1 VRDQASLSLV
11 RLSLASSTPL
21 QQLRICVLQSSV
33 AAAAT
38 LLVYKMSFFQDL
50 AGLAS
55 GGGNNTNTQAPGTT
69 DASGND
75 PNTQE
80 LLSSS
85 ETLFNAARGQGN
97 ASNAQLADAAGN
109 LLQGVD
115 NYAKLNNTPYGNY
128 FQDAA
133 GYLQKFGGGSGAD
146 GDPATGATAATGG
159 NTKTPPAT
167 GGGAAADPQSGANS
181 DPASADY
188 SSSEPSRQNAADPNA
203 NYSDPSQSGADPN
216 ANYSDPSGQSTTDQ
230 YSAPNASGGA
240 DQSSS
245 W

>member
-1 VRDQASLSLV
+1 MHAGNTRIFAAKSGLNKTLS
-11 RLSLASSTPL
+11 SCATY
-21 QQLRICVLQSSV
+21 CLQS
-33 AAAAT
+33 
-38 LLVYKMSFFQDL
+38 LL
-50 AGLAS
+50 
-55 GGGNNTNTQAPGTT
+55 
-69 DASGND
+69 
-75 PNTQE
+75 
-80 LLSSS
+80 
-85 ETLFNAARGQGN
+85 NAARGQGN
-97 ASNAQLADAAGN
+97 VSNAQLADDAGT

-146 GDPATGATAATGG
+146 GDPSTGAAAPTGG
-159 NTKTPPAT
+159 NTQTPPAT
-167 GGGAAADPQSGANS
+167 GGGAAAHPQSGANS

-188 SSSEPSRQNAADPNA
+188 SSSDPSGQNA
-203 NYSDPSQSGADPN
+203 ADPN

-230 YSAPNASGGA
+230 YSNPNASGGA

>member
-1 VRDQASLSLV
+1 
-11 RLSLASSTPL
+11 
-21 QQLRICVLQSSV
+21 
-33 AAAAT
+33 
-38 LLVYKMSFFQDL
+38 MSFFQDL
-50 AGLAS
+50 EGLAS

-75 PNTQE
+75 PNTQQ

-85 ETLFNAARGQGN
+85 EALLNAARGQGN
-97 ASNAQLADAAGN
+97 VSNAQLADDAGT

-146 GDPATGATAATGG
+146 GDPATGAPAPTGG

-167 GGGAAADPQSGANS
+167 GGGAAADP
-181 DPASADY
+181 
-188 SSSEPSRQNAADPNA
+188 NA
-203 NYSDPSQSGADPN
+203 NYSDPSQNAADPNSNYSDPSKNAGDPNSNYSNPSQNAADLN
-216 ANYSDPSGQSTTDQ
+216 ANYSDPSGQSTRDQ
-230 YSAPNASGGA
+230 YSDPNASGGA

>member
-1 VRDQASLSLV
+1 
-11 RLSLASSTPL
+11 
-21 QQLRICVLQSSV
+21 
-33 AAAAT
+33 
-38 LLVYKMSFFQDL
+38 MSFFQDL
-50 AGLAS
+50 EGLAS

-75 PNTQE
+75 PNTQQ

-85 ETLFNAARGQGN
+85 EALFNAARGQGN
-97 ASNAQLADAAGN
+97 TSNAQLADAAGT
-109 LLQGVD
+109 LLEGVD

-146 GDPATGATAATGG
+146 GDPATGAAAPTGG

-167 GGGAAADPQSGANS
+167 GGGAAHPNANYADPS
-181 DPASADY
+181 
-188 SSSEPSRQNAADPNA
+188 QNAVDPNA
-203 NYSDPSQSGADPN
+203 NYSDPSQSAADPN

-230 YSAPNASGGA
+230 YSDPNASGGA